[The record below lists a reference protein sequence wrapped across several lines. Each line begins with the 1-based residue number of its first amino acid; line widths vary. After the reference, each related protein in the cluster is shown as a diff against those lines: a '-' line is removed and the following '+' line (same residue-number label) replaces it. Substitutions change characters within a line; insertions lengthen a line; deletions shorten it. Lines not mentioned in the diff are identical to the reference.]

1 MKKDLIAI
9 VRRHVT
15 SRLARAPDRDAF
27 ACTILGRSLR
37 TAPRQLRISTIG
49 TKQQLRLRTSHSRQY
64 TVTTRG
70 FPSALQS
77 RKLIDC

>member
-37 TAPRQLRISTIG
+37 TALRPEDFDDRRETTTAFENIALSPVHCYNSRLPLSSTI
-49 TKQQLRLRTSHSRQY
+49 TQTY
-64 TVTTRG
+64 
-70 FPSALQS
+70 
-77 RKLIDC
+77 